1 MSLGGIGRRSLLGA
15 AGGLAL
21 GGQAALAQGAAY
33 PDRPVRVIIP
43 FPPGGPMDMVAR
55 MLEQSLPPRFGR
67 QPLVVEN
74 RSGGGGTIAME
85 AAMRAAPDGHTM
97 IITTPGPGAV
107 LLSLVPR
114 IAYHT
119 PRDFAAVTT
128 MFESPSTLVVRA
140 NSPLRSFADVLAAA
154 RRDPGRLNFATTGIG
169 GTPHLAVELVKMR
182 TGINVTH
189 VPYRGAGPAQTALL
203 SGEVDFA
210 FLDLSGQ
217 LAQIRGGT
225 LRAMAVAAAER
236 HPAAPDVPTLAEL
249 GVPDVQVASW
259 YMVLVPAAT
268 PRDRIAALYTA
279 ITGILNETE
288 ARQRFTGLGFL
299 VRGTSPEATQAFLAN
314 EVTKWA
320 EVIRVANIRLE

>member
-1 MSLGGIGRRSLLGA
+1 
-15 AGGLAL
+15 
-21 GGQAALAQGAAY
+21 
-33 PDRPVRVIIP
+33 
-43 FPPGGPMDMVAR
+43 
-55 MLEQSLPPRFGR
+55 
-67 QPLVVEN
+67 
-74 RSGGGGTIAME
+74 
-85 AAMRAAPDGHTM
+85 M